1 MINNLPNNIILN
13 LTTNQEINDE
23 NLYKVDFKTI
33 IANAKND
40 KMFNKLLTLCIK
52 HDIYL
57 FNQYNNLCSILNID
71 NLLLQSNEKQ
81 KYFAGELSKKILE
94 ISVNN
99 SNNEWLI
106 EIENIYIQ
114 YRKKFKDIEVIIY
127 ILKNIFSDSI
137 LQSLCCVQIN
147 SNLNS
152 TKLIIKKKDIKK
164 YIAIYSN

>member
-147 SNLNS
+147 S
-152 TKLIIKKKDIKK
+152 TKQIIKKKDIKK

>member
-1 MINNLPNNIILN
+1 
-13 LTTNQEINDE
+13 
-23 NLYKVDFKTI
+23 
-33 IANAKND
+33 
-40 KMFNKLLTLCIK
+40 MFNKLLTLCIK